1 MMTQSVFDAYFNEH
15 FSTYFHRRNLVREA
29 FRLVC
34 QHFRSNR
41 VRFLFIVLGMM
52 VGTASIIL
60 VVTIGITG
68 KQYVV
73 RQIESIGTNMI
84 DAEYQSGG
92 DDTNPDRLT
101 IADIDEV
108 RQQVT
113 GVVAASPVLQMDS
126 RIPVENGKERDV
138 RLLGVYSDYSR
149 VRNLV
154 VLAGR
159 FFDGNDEAARSK
171 VGVLQR
177 ELAEKLYGSAANA
190 VGKTI
195 VLNSL
200 PFAVIGTFEER
211 VDTFGQSEVTENC
224 ILIPY
229 SVSRFFSDTPDVE
242 QIYFSASDAS
252 MVGPVTKEI
261 GKVIRSRN
269 RPDSNYIVQNLTV
282 LIELAKRT
290 GNAMTLLLLVIAAI
304 TLLVSGIGIMNI
316 MLATVNS
323 RVYEIGIRKAVG
335 ATNADIRFQ
344 FLSETVLITLVGGFA
359 GVLIGLALPFSIR
372 ILTNYRVPISGL
384 SVIVAVAVAAA
395 VGVSFGTLP
404 AVRAAR
410 LDPITSLRHEG

>member
-261 GKVIRSRN
+261 GKVIRSRH